1 MGYTWFSA
9 AFDSTDVPHR
19 LGLLAAMLA
28 VTAVAAG
35 VPGALGE
42 GSSTTLVVAYTLLQ
56 AVLVALFV
64 RAGLRAPEAR
74 PLTARYATGNAVG
87 AGLWLASL
95 ALTETA
101 RPWMWAAAMV
111 VLLTTPVFA
120 VRALAEQA
128 YDPAH
133 IPERYGLFTLIVL
146 GESIVVVTAG
156 LETGGGA
163 TPILAAVCGFA
174 IAACVWWVYF
184 DRVKAIPGRERLL
197 ASFLW
202 GYAHLL
208 IFAGIAA
215 AAVGVAFAVEA
226 AAGGEALAAAD
237 RGALAGGL
245 AAYLTG
251 IALVHAASRGL
262 DGTVAV
268 RLLGAAALVAAGVV
282 DTALSPLPFVA
293 LALVVLVC
301 CAVAEPAARR
311 PPPPMR

>member
-1 MGYTWFSA
+1 MTEAGERHASWLELFFDLCFVGAVAALAAHLHDAHSIAGLVAFALLFVPVWWAWMGYTWFSA

-74 PLTARYATGNAVG
+74 PLTARYAAGNAIG

-101 RPWMWAAAMV
+101 RPWMWAGAMV
-111 VLLTTPVFA
+111 VLLTTPVLA

-163 TPILAAVCGFA
+163 TPILAAVCGS
-174 IAACVWWVYF
+174 
-184 DRVKAIPGRERLL
+184 P
-197 ASFLW
+197 
-202 GYAHLL
+202 
-208 IFAGIAA
+208 AGW
-215 AAVGVAFAVEA
+215 
-226 AAGGEALAAAD
+226 
-237 RGALAGGL
+237 
-245 AAYLTG
+245 
-251 IALVHAASRGL
+251 
-262 DGTVAV
+262 
-268 RLLGAAALVAAGVV
+268 
-282 DTALSPLPFVA
+282 
-293 LALVVLVC
+293 
-301 CAVAEPAARR
+301 
-311 PPPPMR
+311 PPT